1 MISSTPRRV
10 LFVDH
15 VRRIL
20 GGAEI
25 NLVELANDASARSAW
40 DIQVACDPGGQ
51 LHDAL
56 GSRGVPCHPY
66 AFDPSLGTLRLVGRR
81 FPVTRVLRSLKA
93 LSRGRQAL
101 AQIIER
107 VQPEFVV
114 SCTNKDH
121 FAVWPACRAR
131 RIPSVWWVNDI
142 LSADFFPWAARRAFC
157 SQARRGAARIAVVS
171 EFARQVLLRQ
181 NLPADLVTTI
191 HNGIPLER
199 YHPQPRGTLRH
210 MLAVTDDE
218 PLVGI
223 VGRFTPW
230 KGQDLFLRIAEA
242 WCKTS
247 ATGRFVLIGHAFN
260 EDQGFEQSLREFIRH
275 HGLRERVHMIPFQ
288 REIAAV
294 LSDLDLLIHAS
305 IKPEPFGRVLIEAMA
320 VGVPVVAARA
330 GGVPEII
337 THDENGLLAEPG
349 SVPSYVDQVARVLR
363 DAGLRDR
370 LRTAGQHSVET
381 RFSVSRVQTAFDLLF
396 DAVAIPACAS

>member
-1 MISSTPRRV
+1 MISSTSRRV

-25 NLVELANDASARSAW
+25 NLLELASDPSARKAW
-40 DIQVACDPGGQ
+40 DIQVACDRDGQ

-56 GSRGVPCHPY
+56 GALGVPRHPY

-101 AQIIER
+101 ADIIER
-107 VQPEFVV
+107 VRPEFVV

-121 FAVWPACRAR
+121 FAVWPACHAR

-142 LSADFFPWAARRAFC
+142 LSSDFFPWAARRAFC

-171 EFARQVLLRQ
+171 EFARKVLLRQ

-218 PLVGI
+218 PLIGI

-242 WCKTS
+242 WCRNS

-260 EDQGFEQSLREFIRH
+260 EDQRFEQSLRDFIRH
-275 HGLRERVHMIPFQ
+275 RGLRERVQIIPFQ
-288 REIAAV
+288 REIAAA
-294 LSDLDLLIHAS
+294 LSDLDLLIHGS

-320 VGVPVVAARA
+320 VGVPVLAARG
-330 GGVPEII
+330 GGVPEIV

-349 SVPSYVDQVARVLR
+349 NVSAYVDQVARVLR
-363 DAGLRDR
+363 DAELRDR
-370 LRTAGQHSVET
+370 LRTAGRLSVET
-381 RFSVSRVQTAFDLLF
+381 RFSVSRVQNAFDLLF
-396 DAVAIPACAS
+396 DALAIPACAS

>member
-1 MISSTPRRV
+1 MNPPAPRRV

-25 NLVELANDASARSAW
+25 NLVELASEPAARAAW
-40 DIQVACDPGGQ
+40 DIHVACDPEGQ

-56 GSRGVPCHPY
+56 RSRELACHPY

-81 FPVTRVLRSLKA
+81 FPITRVLRSLKA
-93 LSRGRQAL
+93 LAQGRKAL
-101 AQIIER
+101 ADIITR
-107 VQPEFVV
+107 VQPAFVV

-131 RIPSVWWVNDI
+131 QIPSVWWVNDI

-157 SQARRGAARIAVVS
+157 SQARRGASRIVVVS
-171 EFARQVLLRQ
+171 DFARQVLLRQ
-181 NLPADLVTTI
+181 NLAPESVTTI

-199 YHPQPRGTLRH
+199 YQRQARGTLRQ
-210 MLAVTDDE
+210 MLAATDDE

-242 WCKTS
+242 WCQS
-247 ATGRFVLIGHAFN
+247 SPSGRFVLVGHAFN
-260 EDQGFEQSLREFIRH
+260 EDQGFEQSLREFIRTR
-275 HGLRERVHMIPFQ
+275 GLRERIHIIPFQ
-288 REIAAV
+288 RDITSV
-294 LSDLDLLIHAS
+294 LSDLDLLIHSS

-320 VGVPVVAARA
+320 VGVPVLAARA

-337 THDENGLLAEPG
+337 QHQQNGLLAEPG
-349 SVPSYVDQVARVLR
+349 NPADYLAQLGLVLR
-363 DAGLRDR
+363 DAHLRNQ
-370 LRTAGQHSVET
+370 LREAGQQTVQN
-381 RFSVSRVQTAFDLLF
+381 RFSVARVQDSFDRLF
-396 DAVAIPACAS
+396 DAVVLNPCAS